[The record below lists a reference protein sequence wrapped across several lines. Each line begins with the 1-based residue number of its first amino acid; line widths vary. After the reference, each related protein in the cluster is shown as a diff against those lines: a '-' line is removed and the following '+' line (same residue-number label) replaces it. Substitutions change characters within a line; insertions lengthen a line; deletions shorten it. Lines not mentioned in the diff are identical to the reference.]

1 MNEIWKDIEGYD
13 GAYQVSN
20 MGRVKSVAR
29 VTTRLC
35 QYGIR
40 EYRIPERIMRTRFG
54 TSGYLCVNLHHEG
67 KQVTEMIHRLVALHF
82 CKGYADG
89 MTVNHIDEVK
99 TNNRADNLEWCDRQ
113 YNINYGT
120 GKWRREKF
128 NARPV
133 EQLTMDGKHIAY
145 HDNVSQAARAVGCDP
160 STIRAVCNGKH
171 GAKNCQTAKGYRWRY
186 KEETDN

>member
-1 MNEIWKDIEGYD
+1 VLRDGKPMTSAHTDRKVMKMWKQIDGFQNYEISDKGEVRNIQSGKILKPWVGVGGY
-13 GAYQVSN
+13 AYVN
-20 MGRVKSVAR
+20 PTNGHGKPMPK
-29 VTTRLC
+29 RL
-35 QYGIR
+35 
-40 EYRIPERIMRTRFG
+40 
-54 TSGYLCVNLHHEG
+54 
-67 KQVTEMIHRLVALHF
+67 HRLVAKAF
-82 CKGYADG
+82 VPGYFEGAD
-89 MTVNHIDEVK
+89 VNHKDENK
-99 TNNRADNLEWCDRQ
+99 HNNRADNLEWCDRQ

-145 HDNVSQAARAVGCDP
+145 HENASQAARAVGCDP